1 MTDLIDSTF
10 SDLDDFYPGS
20 KRKRKQKVQ
29 KEPEVK
35 PDLTWDAHP
44 FKKPLPNGKELEMF
58 TIGALAMAVGRPV
71 ASIRVWIKEGY
82 IPQSPYRLPTKPDRN
97 GKAMAGRRLWSRA
110 MIQSL
115 VEMLDKA
122 GLLHVR
128 RIEWPLHSQLTI
140 EIAEA
145 WNKIRADETA

>member
-1 MTDLIDSTF
+1 MTDFIESTF
-10 SDLDDFYPGS
+10 SDLDEFYPGS

-29 KEPEVK
+29 KEPEEK

-44 FKKPLPNGKELEMF
+44 IKKPLPNGKELEMF
-58 TIGALAMAVGRPV
+58 TIGALAMAVGRPI

-82 IPQSPYRLPTKPDRN
+82 IPQSPYRMPTKPDRN
-97 GKAMAGRRLWSRA
+97 GKPMAGRRLWSRA

-115 VEMLDKA
+115 VDILERN

-128 RIEWPLHSQLTI
+128 RIEWPLHPQLPV

-145 WNKIRADETA
+145 WNKIRAEETN

>member
-1 MTDLIDSTF
+1 
-10 SDLDDFYPGS
+10 
-20 KRKRKQKVQ
+20 
-29 KEPEVK
+29 
-35 PDLTWDAHP
+35 
-44 FKKPLPNGKELEMF
+44 
-58 TIGALAMAVGRPV
+58 
-71 ASIRVWIKEGY
+71 
-82 IPQSPYRLPTKPDRN
+82 
-97 GKAMAGRRLWSRA
+97 MAGRRLWSRA